1 MPPRILVVEDEK
13 NVAYVVTTAL
23 RLAGFDAVGTEN
35 GREALALASDQETY
49 DLVILDVMLPDLDG
63 FEVCRRMRFQ
73 GIDIP
78 VMFLTAADAVED
90 RVRGLTIGGDDYLT
104 KPFSVEELVARV
116 QVIFRRSGASA
127 TPQLMSCADLVLDD
141 DAHVVTRHGEVV
153 ALSLTEYKLLRFLL
167 RNAGHVMSRAQ
178 ILDHVWNYDFDGES
192 TIVETFIS
200 LLRRKIDAKPPRL
213 IHTVRGV
220 GYRLDGR

>member
-35 GREALALASDQETY
+35 GREALALVSDKRSY

-63 FEVCRRMRFQ
+63 FEVCRRMRFE

-104 KPFSVEELVARV
+104 KPFSVEEFVAQV
-116 QVIFRRSGASA
+116 QVIFRRSGASE

-141 DAHVVTRHGEVV
+141 DAHVVP
-153 ALSLTEYKLLRFLL
+153 ATEKLWRC
-167 RNAGHVMSRAQ
+167 R
-178 ILDHVWNYDFDGES
+178 
-192 TIVETFIS
+192 
-200 LLRRKIDAKPPRL
+200 
-213 IHTVRGV
+213 
-220 GYRLDGR
+220 